1 MNAFGEEQP
10 KGNVHGPLA
19 LCVSHCNRL
28 WMLSGLSPAVLS
40 SFKAQPGARRR
51 EGS

>member
-28 WMLSGLSPAVLS
+28 WHVVGVVTRRALQFQSAARCASP
-40 SFKAQPGARRR
+40 
-51 EGS
+51 